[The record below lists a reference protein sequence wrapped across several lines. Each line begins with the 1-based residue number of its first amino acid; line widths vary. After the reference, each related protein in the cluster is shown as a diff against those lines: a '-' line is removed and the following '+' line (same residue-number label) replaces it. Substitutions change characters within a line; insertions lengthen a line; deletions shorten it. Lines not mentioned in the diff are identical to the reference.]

1 MMGYWDW
8 DAEIMR

>member
-1 MMGYWDW
+1 MGYWDW